1 MEPVVERARELA
13 MVEHGGMH
21 LYDAAR
27 TPMME
32 HVGEVAALVEAQGG
46 SSEMIAAAW
55 LHDVVED
62 TDVTLEQVGERFGPV
77 VRDLVEGLTD
87 PEGFAGLP
95 LAERKRLQ
103 AERIR
108 GLNDDVKRIKLCD
121 QLSNVERV
129 LARPPYDWSA
139 EKRLTYVLGARQIV
153 LECRGLWPELDERFE
168 AVYATA
174 LEELGGAP

>member
-1 MEPVVERARELA
+1 
-13 MVEHGGMH
+13 
-21 LYDAAR
+21 
-27 TPMME
+27 
-32 HVGEVAALVEAQGG
+32 
-46 SSEMIAAAW
+46 
-55 LHDVVED
+55 
-62 TDVTLEQVGERFGPV
+62 EQVGGRFGPV

-139 EKRLTYVLGARQIV
+139 EKRLTYVMGARQIV
-153 LECRGLWPELDERFE
+153 LECRGLWRSEEHTSELQSRENLVCRLL
-168 AVYATA
+168 
-174 LEELGGAP
+174 LEKKNEIDGEVMVVVDCM